1 VSENL
6 AQVFESLV
14 RRMQEPLGLDR
25 WTIKVALGPMEGEDL
40 AGCFAR
46 PEYASADLQFDLEKF
61 ETGDELDETVV
72 HEMSHPHTWP
82 IHAVAEH
89 NANCIAEMAPDS
101 MREALRKKLLEEV
114 RVAAETTN
122 TQVGFTYVR
131 LLRRL
136 WKAEGELAAARAE
149 VKALRKHI
157 KTEAA

>member
-1 VSENL
+1 VADEPL
-6 AQVFESLV
+6 GRLIHEMVDRV
-14 RRMQEPLGLDR
+14 REPLGLDR
-25 WTIKVALGPMEGEDL
+25 WTIKVALGPMEG
-40 AGCFAR
+40 
-46 PEYASADLQFDLEKF
+46 